1 MIKSVEVLPWCIWC
15 RNCENVCPKIFKV
28 EWTSKVISH
37 DYVGN
42 ETEILMAEAMCPV
55 KVLKKQNF

>member
-1 MIKSVEVLPWCIWC
+1 MIKYVEVLPWCIWC

-42 ETEILMAEAMCPV
+42 ETEIMMAEAMC
-55 KVLKKQNF
+55 Q